1 MEMPPLNG
9 IFLSVNLYL
18 ISQQYTQ
25 SKDVRVI
32 VDSGELMS
40 CKSQE
45 ILDNVKAQTHN
56 NILIYFP
63 NILNNLLYMFLQ
75 QGTDIRA
82 RQDADNIY
90 LAIITIVDR
99 FKLKEMAVYQPL
111 IQEYARKW
119 DGVFGR

>member
-1 MEMPPLNG
+1 
-9 IFLSVNLYL
+9 
-18 ISQQYTQ
+18 
-25 SKDVRVI
+25 
-32 VDSGELMS
+32 
-40 CKSQE
+40 
-45 ILDNVKAQTHN
+45 
-56 NILIYFP
+56 
-63 NILNNLLYMFLQ
+63 MFLQ